1 MNLKKNYIEIINE
14 NSDYNFNKELLQI
27 IKTSV
32 NSNTVNSNTV
42 NSNTV
47 NSDTVN
53 SDTVNSDTVNND
65 TVNSDTVNNDT
76 VNSDN
81 FINYI
86 LYGPSCSYKY
96 KNALKLLQHFSPSN
110 LKYEKKLHINLVKT
124 DFYIKISDIHYEI
137 DVENFIYNSKS
148 SWNDI
153 YTIIYNSIASSYNKK
168 GYIVFRNFDKIN
180 YDLLDL
186 LYNYMQKELFSS
198 LTIKYIIITESIS
211 FIPYKIISMCKVLYF
226 SKLNKKTIQGLC
238 NKSNKQFFKYL
249 NINNPNNTDS
259 IKQICHKVN
268 NPNIFSHLDIS
279 NNLQFIEHYKS
290 ICDTYI
296 ELITSVNYNIKN
308 IRTLLYDI
316 LIYHLNCHECFYYI
330 IKTLIQKEL
339 IVNNKISDLIYN
351 SLIFFKNYN
360 NNYRPIFHLESF
372 TLYLI
377 ELIHENK

>member
-1 MNLKKNYIEIINE
+1 MNLKKSYIEIINE
-14 NSDYNFNKELLQI
+14 NSEYNFNKELLQI
-27 IKTSV
+27 IKTNATNINADNV
-32 NSNTVNSNTV
+32 NADNVNADNATNINANADNATNINANADNTTNDNT
-42 NSNTV
+42 NK
-47 NSDTVN
+47 
-53 SDTVNSDTVNND
+53 
-65 TVNSDTVNNDT
+65 
-76 VNSDN
+76 N
-81 FINYI
+81 FANYI
-86 LYGPSCSYKY
+86 FYGPSCSYKY

-110 LKYEKKLHINLVKT
+110 LKYEKKLHIDLAKI

-153 YTIIYNSIASSYNKK
+153 YSVIYNSIASSCNKK

-180 YDLLDL
+180 YDLLEL

-211 FIPYKIISMCKVLYF
+211 FIPFKITNMCKVLYF
-226 SKLNKKTIQGLC
+226 SKLNKRTIYGLC
-238 NKSNKQFFKYL
+238 NKNNRQFLKYL
-249 NINNPNNTDS
+249 SANNTNNDS
-259 IKQICHKVN
+259 TKQLYNKVN
-268 NPNIFSHLDIS
+268 NPNIFSYLDIS
-279 NNLQFIEHYKS
+279 NNLKYIENHKS

-296 ELITSVNYNIKN
+296 ELITSSNYNIKN

-330 IKTLIQKEL
+330 IKTLIQKNL
-339 IVNNKISDLIYN
+339 ILTNKISDLIFN

-377 ELIHENK
+377 ELINENK

>member
-14 NSDYNFNKELLQI
+14 NSEYTFNKELLQI
-27 IKTSV
+27 IKTIKNTNTCNPSDSNV
-32 NSNTVNSNTV
+32 SNTSDSNVSDSNVSDSNVSDSNTGDANV
-42 NSNTV
+42 NT
-47 NSDTVN
+47 
-53 SDTVNSDTVNND
+53 NND
-65 TVNSDTVNNDT
+65 K
-76 VNSDN
+76 N
-81 FINYI
+81 FANYI
-86 LYGPSCSYKY
+86 FYGPPCSYKY

-110 LKYEKKLHINLVKT
+110 LKYEKKLHIDLAKI

-153 YTIIYNSIASSYNKK
+153 YTVIYNSIASSINKK

-180 YDLLDL
+180 YDLLEL

-211 FIPYKIISMCKVLYF
+211 FIPYKITNMCKVLYF
-226 SKLNKKTIQGLC
+226 SKLNKKTIYGLC
-238 NKSNKQFFKYL
+238 NKNNRQFFKYL
-249 NINNPNNTDS
+249 NANNTNNDS
-259 IKQICHKVN
+259 IKQLYYKVN
-268 NPNIFSHLDIS
+268 NPNIFSYLDIS
-279 NNLQFIEHYKS
+279 NNLKYIENHKS

-296 ELITSVNYNIKN
+296 ELITSSNYNIKN

-330 IKTLIQKEL
+330 IKTLIQKNL
-339 IVNNKISDLIYN
+339 ILTNKISDLIYN

-377 ELIHENK
+377 ELLNENK

>member
-14 NSDYNFNKELLQI
+14 NSNYTFNKELLLI
-27 IKTSV
+27 MKNITNNKDKDKDKD
-32 NSNTVNSNTV
+32 NTT
-42 NSNTV
+42 
-47 NSDTVN
+47 
-53 SDTVNSDTVNND
+53 NNFD
-65 TVNSDTVNNDT
+65 
-76 VNSDN
+76 
-81 FINYI
+81 NYI
-86 LYGPSCSYKY
+86 FYGPSCSYKY
-96 KNALKLLQHFSPSN
+96 KSALKLLQCFSPSN

-153 YTIIYNSIASSYNKK
+153 YTIIYNSIASSSSKK

-211 FIPYKIISMCKVLYF
+211 FIPYKIINLCKVLYF
-226 SKLNKKTIQGLC
+226 SKLNKKTIYGLC
-238 NKSNKQFFKYL
+238 NKNNKQFFKYL
-249 NINNPNNTDS
+249 NATNTNTNSNNNNNDDDS
-259 IKQICHKVN
+259 IKQLCNKIN
-268 NPNIFSHLDIS
+268 NPNIFSCLDIS
-279 NNLQFIEHYKS
+279 NNLKFIEHHKS

-296 ELITSVNYNIKN
+296 ELITNSNYNIKN

-339 IVNNKISDLIYN
+339 ILNNKISDLIFN
-351 SLIFFKNYN
+351 SMIFFKNYN

-377 ELIHENK
+377 GLINENDENK

>member
-1 MNLKKNYIEIINE
+1 MNFKKNYIEIINE

-27 IKTSV
+27 IKETTE
-32 NSNTVNSNTV
+32 SNTNDNVSNTNDNV
-42 NSNTV
+42 SNTNV
-47 NSDTVN
+47 SK
-53 SDTVNSDTVNND
+53 
-65 TVNSDTVNNDT
+65 
-76 VNSDN
+76 N
-81 FINYI
+81 FNNYI
-86 LYGPSCSYKY
+86 FYGPSCSYKY
-96 KNALKLLQHFSPSN
+96 KNALKLLQHFSASN
-110 LKYEKKLHINLVKT
+110 LKYEKKLYIDLAKT

-153 YTIIYNSIASSYNKK
+153 YTIIYNSIASSCSKK

-211 FIPYKIISMCKVLYF
+211 FIPFKIINLCKVLYF
-226 SKLNKKTIQGLC
+226 SKLNKKTILGLC
-238 NKSNKQFFKYL
+238 NKNNKQFLKYL
-249 NINNPNNTDS
+249 NTNNTNNDDS
-259 IKQICHKVN
+259 IKQLCYKVN
-268 NPNIFSHLDIS
+268 NPNIFSYLDIS
-279 NNLQFIEHYKS
+279 NNLKFIEHHKS

-296 ELITSVNYNIKN
+296 ELITNANYNIKN

-330 IKTLIQKEL
+330 IKILIQKEL
-339 IVNNKISDLIYN
+339 IINTKISDLIYN

-377 ELIHENK
+377 ELINENK

>member
-14 NSDYNFNKELLQI
+14 NKEYTFNKELLQI
-27 IKTSV
+27 IKTI
-32 NSNTVNSNTV
+32 TT
-42 NSNTV
+42 
-47 NSDTVN
+47 
-53 SDTVNSDTVNND
+53 NNNETND
-65 TVNSDTVNNDT
+65 NETNNNNET
-76 VNSDN
+76 NDN
-81 FINYI
+81 ETNDNETNNNETNNNVSKNFNNYI
-86 LYGPSCSYKY
+86 FYGPPCSYKY
-96 KNALKLLQHFSPSN
+96 KNALKLLQHFSSSN
-110 LKYEKKLHINLVKT
+110 LKYEKKLHIDLVKT
-124 DFYIKISDIHYEI
+124 NFYIKISDIHYEI

-153 YTIIYNSIASSYNKK
+153 YNIIYNSIASSINKK

-186 LYNYMQKELFSS
+186 LYNYMQKELFSP

-211 FIPYKIISMCKVLYF
+211 FIPHKIINMCRVLYF
-226 SKLNKKTIQGLC
+226 SKLNKKTTYGLC
-238 NKSNKQFFKYL
+238 NKNNKQFFKD
-249 NINNPNNTDS
+249 INATNPDLA
-259 IKQICHKVN
+259 KQICYKVN
-268 NPNIFSHLDIS
+268 NPNIFSHLDMS
-279 NNLQFIEHYKS
+279 NNLNFIEHHKS

-296 ELITSVNYNIKN
+296 ELITNCNYNIKN

-316 LIYHLNCHECFYYI
+316 LIYHLNYHECFYYI

-339 IVNNKISDLIYN
+339 ILNNKISDLIYK

-377 ELIHENK
+377 ELVNENK

>member
-1 MNLKKNYIEIINE
+1 MNLKKNYNEIINE

-27 IKTSV
+27 IK
-32 NSNTVNSNTV
+32 NSGSSNDDNNSISLN
-42 NSNTV
+42 
-47 NSDTVN
+47 
-53 SDTVNSDTVNND
+53 
-65 TVNSDTVNNDT
+65 
-76 VNSDN
+76 
-81 FINYI
+81 NYI
-86 LYGPSCSYKY
+86 FYGPSCSYKY

-153 YTIIYNSIASSYNKK
+153 YNIIYNSIASSCNKK

-198 LTIKYIIITESIS
+198 LTIKYIIITECIS
-211 FIPYKIISMCKVLYF
+211 FIPYKILNMCKVLYF
-226 SKLNKKTIQGLC
+226 SKLNKKTIHGLC
-238 NKSNKQFFKYL
+238 NKNNKQLFKYL
-249 NINNPNNTDS
+249 SINNANTNVNTNTNANANTNANTNTNANDTNDS

-268 NPNIFSHLDIS
+268 NPNIFTYLDIS
-279 NNLQFIEHYKS
+279 NNLKFIEHHKS

-296 ELITSVNYNIKN
+296 ELITSTNYNIKN

-339 IVNNKISDLIYN
+339 IVSNKICDLIYN

-377 ELIHENK
+377 EIIHENK

>member
-27 IKTSV
+27 IK
-32 NSNTVNSNTV
+32 NTAYSDNL
-42 NSNTV
+42 
-47 NSDTVN
+47 NSDNLN
-53 SDTVNSDTVNND
+53 SDN
-65 TVNSDTVNNDT
+65 

-81 FINYI
+81 VNNNNLNNNNVNNISLNNYI
-86 LYGPSCSYKY
+86 LYGPPCSYKY

-110 LKYEKKLHINLVKT
+110 LKYEKKLHINLIKT

-137 DVENFIYNSKS
+137 DIENFIYNSKS

-153 YTIIYNSIASSYNKK
+153 YNIIYNSIASSCNKK

-198 LTIKYIIITESIS
+198 LSIKYIIITESIS
-211 FIPYKIISMCKVLYF
+211 FIPYKILNMCKVLYF
-226 SKLNKKTIQGLC
+226 SKLNKKTIHGLC
-238 NKSNKQFFKYL
+238 NKNNKQFFKYL
-249 NINNPNNTDS
+249 TTNSHNNNEDS
-259 IKQICHKVN
+259 IKQICYKVN
-268 NPNIFSHLDIS
+268 NPNIFSYLDIS
-279 NNLQFIEHYKS
+279 NNLKFIEHHKS

-296 ELITSVNYNIKN
+296 ELITNVNYNIKN

-339 IVNNKISDLIYN
+339 VVNNKICDLIYN

>member
-14 NSDYNFNKELLQI
+14 NSNYNFNKELLQI
-27 IKTSV
+27 INKSSKDNTDV
-32 NSNTVNSNTV
+32 SN
-42 NSNTV
+42 
-47 NSDTVN
+47 
-53 SDTVNSDTVNND
+53 
-65 TVNSDTVNNDT
+65 
-76 VNSDN
+76 N
-81 FINYI
+81 FNNYI
-86 LYGPSCSYKY
+86 FYGPPCSYKY

-110 LKYEKKLHINLVKT
+110 LKYEKKLHIELVKT
-124 DFYIKISDIHYEI
+124 NFYIKISDIHYEI

-153 YTIIYNSIASSYNKK
+153 YTIIYNSIASSSSKK

-211 FIPYKIISMCKVLYF
+211 FIPYKITNMYKVLYF
-226 SKLNKKTIQGLC
+226 TKLNKKIIYGLC
-238 NKSNKQFFKYL
+238 NKNNKHFFKCL
-249 NINNPNNTDS
+249 TNNNNNNNNDDS
-259 IKQICHKVN
+259 IKQLCYKVN
-268 NPNIFSHLDIS
+268 NPNIFSYLDIS
-279 NNLQFIEHYKS
+279 NNLKFIEHHKS

-296 ELITSVNYNIKN
+296 ELITSANYNIKN

-330 IKTLIQKEL
+330 IKTLIQNDL
-339 IVNNKISDLIYN
+339 ITNTKISDLIYN

-377 ELIHENK
+377 ELINENK

>member
-27 IKTSV
+27 IKNSGTSDT
-32 NSNTVNSNTV
+32 SNII
-42 NSNTV
+42 
-47 NSDTVN
+47 NSDTSNNQN
-53 SDTVNSDTVNND
+53 SISLN
-65 TVNSDTVNNDT
+65 
-76 VNSDN
+76 
-81 FINYI
+81 NYI
-86 LYGPSCSYKY
+86 FYGPSCSYKY

-110 LKYEKKLHINLVKT
+110 LKYEKKLHINLVKI

-153 YTIIYNSIASSYNKK
+153 YNVIYNSIASSCNKK

-211 FIPYKIISMCKVLYF
+211 FIPYKILNMCKVLYF
-226 SKLNKKTIQGLC
+226 SKLNKKTIHGLC
-238 NKSNKQFFKYL
+238 NKNNKQFFKYL
-249 NINNPNNTDS
+249 STNNPNPNANDDDS
-259 IKQICHKVN
+259 IKQICNKVN
-268 NPNIFSHLDIS
+268 NPNIFTYLDIS
-279 NNLQFIEHYKS
+279 NNLKFIEHHKS

-316 LIYHLNCHECFYYI
+316 LIYHLNCHDCFYYI

>member
-1 MNLKKNYIEIINE
+1 MNLKKSYIEIINE
-14 NSDYNFNKELLQI
+14 NSEYNFNKELLQI
-27 IKTSV
+27 IKTNATNINADNV
-32 NSNTVNSNTV
+32 NADNVNADNATNINANADNATNINANADNTTNDNT
-42 NSNTV
+42 NK
-47 NSDTVN
+47 
-53 SDTVNSDTVNND
+53 
-65 TVNSDTVNNDT
+65 
-76 VNSDN
+76 N
-81 FINYI
+81 FANYI
-86 LYGPSCSYKY
+86 FYGPSCSYKY

-110 LKYEKKLHINLVKT
+110 LKYEKKLHIDLAKI

-153 YTIIYNSIASSYNKK
+153 YTVIYNSIASSIHKK

-180 YDLLDL
+180 YDLLEL

-211 FIPYKIISMCKVLYF
+211 FIPFKITNMCKVLYF
-226 SKLNKKTIQGLC
+226 SKLNKRTIYGLC
-238 NKSNKQFFKYL
+238 NKNNRQFLKYL
-249 NINNPNNTDS
+249 SANNTNNDS
-259 IKQICHKVN
+259 TKQLYNKVN
-268 NPNIFSHLDIS
+268 NPNIFSYLDIS
-279 NNLQFIEHYKS
+279 NNLKYIENHKS

-296 ELITSVNYNIKN
+296 ELITSSNYNIKN

-330 IKTLIQKEL
+330 IKTLIQKNL
-339 IVNNKISDLIYN
+339 ILTNKISDLIFN

-377 ELIHENK
+377 ELINENK

>member
-27 IKTSV
+27 IKTITNNQ
-32 NSNTVNSNTV
+32 NS
-42 NSNTV
+42 
-47 NSDTVN
+47 SD
-53 SDTVNSDTVNND
+53 SFS
-65 TVNSDTVNNDT
+65 
-76 VNSDN
+76 
-81 FINYI
+81 NYI
-86 LYGPSCSYKY
+86 FYGPSCSYKY
-96 KNALKLLQHFSPSN
+96 KNVLKLLQYFSPSN

-153 YTIIYNSIASSYNKK
+153 YNIIYNSIASSTNKK

-211 FIPYKIISMCKVLYF
+211 FIPYKIINMCRVLYF
-226 SKLNKKTIQGLC
+226 SKLNKKTVYGLC
-238 NKSNKQFFKYL
+238 NKNNKQFFKHL
-249 NINNPNNTDS
+249 NADNNSTDNNSTDDDS
-259 IKQICHKVN
+259 IKEICYKVN
-268 NPNIFSHLDIS
+268 NSNIFTYLDIS
-279 NNLQFIEHYKS
+279 NNLKFIEHHKS

-296 ELITSVNYNIKN
+296 EIITSANYNIKN

-316 LIYHLNCHECFYYI
+316 LIYHLNYHECFYYI
-330 IKTLIQKEL
+330 IKTLIQKKL
-339 IVNNKISDLIYN
+339 IDNNKISDLIYN

-377 ELIHENK
+377 ELLNENK

>member
-14 NSDYNFNKELLQI
+14 NSEYTFNKELLQI
-27 IKTSV
+27 IKTITTNNIELNNV
-32 NSNTVNSNTV
+32 SNDANNATDANNVTNDANNATDANNV
-42 NSNTV
+42 TNH
-47 NSDTVN
+47 
-53 SDTVNSDTVNND
+53 VNN
-65 TVNSDTVNNDT
+65 
-76 VNSDN
+76 N
-81 FINYI
+81 FNNYI
-86 LYGPSCSYKY
+86 FYGPPCSYKY
-96 KNALKLLQHFSPSN
+96 KNVLKLLQHFSPSN
-110 LKYEKKLHINLVKT
+110 LKYEKKLHIDLAKT

-153 YTIIYNSIASSYNKK
+153 YSVIYNSIASSSNKK

-180 YDLLDL
+180 YDLLEL
-186 LYNYMQKELFSS
+186 LYNYMQKELFAS

-211 FIPYKIISMCKVLYF
+211 FIPFKIINMCKVLHF
-226 SKLNKKTIQGLC
+226 SKLNKKIIYGLC
-238 NKSNKQFFKYL
+238 NKNNRQFFKHL
-249 NINNPNNTDS
+249 NSTNTSTIDS
-259 IKQICHKVN
+259 TKQLYNKVN
-268 NPNIFSHLDIS
+268 NPNIFSYLDIS
-279 NNLQFIEHYKS
+279 NNLKYIENHKS

-296 ELITSVNYNIKN
+296 ELITNSNYNIKN

-339 IVNNKISDLIYN
+339 ILDTKISDLIYN

-377 ELIHENK
+377 ELINENK

>member
-27 IKTSV
+27 TNNE
-32 NSNTVNSNTV
+32 NSN
-42 NSNTV
+42 
-47 NSDTVN
+47 
-53 SDTVNSDTVNND
+53 
-65 TVNSDTVNNDT
+65 
-76 VNSDN
+76 DN
-81 FINYI
+81 LDNYI
-86 LYGPSCSYKY
+86 FYGPSCSYKY
-96 KNALKLLQHFSPSN
+96 KNVLKLLQHFSPSN

-153 YTIIYNSIASSYNKK
+153 YNIIYNSVASSINKK

-186 LYNYMQKELFSS
+186 LYNYMQKELFST

-211 FIPYKIISMCKVLYF
+211 FIPYKIINMCKILYF
-226 SKLNKKTIQGLC
+226 SKLNKKIIYGLC
-238 NKSNKQFFKYL
+238 NKNNKQFFKYL
-249 NINNPNNTDS
+249 SAINPNANEDS
-259 IKQICHKVN
+259 IKQLCYKVN
-268 NPNIFSHLDIS
+268 NSNIFSYLDIS
-279 NNLQFIEHYKS
+279 NNLKFIEHHKS

-296 ELITSVNYNIKN
+296 EIITSANYNIKN

-330 IKTLIQKEL
+330 IKTLIQRKL
-339 IVNNKISDLIYN
+339 IVNSKISDLIYN

-360 NNYRPIFHLESF
+360 NNYRPIFHLESY

-377 ELIHENK
+377 ELLNENK

>member
-1 MNLKKNYIEIINE
+1 
-14 NSDYNFNKELLQI
+14 
-27 IKTSV
+27 
-32 NSNTVNSNTV
+32 
-42 NSNTV
+42 
-47 NSDTVN
+47 
-53 SDTVNSDTVNND
+53 
-65 TVNSDTVNNDT
+65 
-76 VNSDN
+76 
-81 FINYI
+81 
-86 LYGPSCSYKY
+86 
-96 KNALKLLQHFSPSN
+96 
-110 LKYEKKLHINLVKT
+110 
-124 DFYIKISDIHYEI
+124 
-137 DVENFIYNSKS
+137 
-148 SWNDI
+148 
-153 YTIIYNSIASSYNKK
+153 
-168 GYIVFRNFDKIN
+168 
-180 YDLLDL
+180 LLDL

-198 LTIKYIIITESIS
+198 LTIKYIIITECIS
-211 FIPYKIISMCKVLYF
+211 FIPYKILNMCKVLYF
-226 SKLNKKTIQGLC
+226 SKLNKKTIHGLC
-238 NKSNKQFFKYL
+238 NKNNKQLFKYL
-249 NINNPNNTDS
+249 SINNANTNANTNANDTNDS

-268 NPNIFSHLDIS
+268 NPNIFTYLDIS

-330 IKTLIQKEL
+330 IKTLIQKDL

>member
-1 MNLKKNYIEIINE
+1 MNLKKSYIEIINE
-14 NSDYNFNKELLQI
+14 NSEYNFNKELLQI
-27 IKTSV
+27 IK
-32 NSNTVNSNTV
+32 
-42 NSNTV
+42 
-47 NSDTVN
+47 
-53 SDTVNSDTVNND
+53 DTVNNES
-65 TVNSDTVNNDT
+65 NVNNDT
-76 VNSDN
+76 NVNNDSLNKN
-81 FINYI
+81 FNNYI
-86 LYGPSCSYKY
+86 FYGPPCSYKY
-96 KNALKLLQHFSPSN
+96 KNVLKLLQHFSPSN

-137 DVENFIYNSKS
+137 DIENFIYNSKS

-153 YTIIYNSIASSYNKK
+153 YTIIYNSIASSINKK

-211 FIPYKIISMCKVLYF
+211 FIPFKIINMCKVLHF
-226 SKLNKKTIQGLC
+226 SKLNKKTIYGLC
-238 NKSNKQFFKYL
+238 NKNNKQFLKHL
-249 NINNPNNTDS
+249 NANNAKNDDL
-259 IKQICHKVN
+259 IKQFCYKVN
-268 NPNIFSHLDIS
+268 NPNIFSYLDIS
-279 NNLQFIEHYKS
+279 NNLKFIEHHKS

-296 ELITSVNYNIKN
+296 ELITNNNYNIKN

-339 IVNNKISDLIYN
+339 ILNTKISDLIYN

-377 ELIHENK
+377 ELINENK

>member
-14 NSDYNFNKELLQI
+14 NKEYTFNKELLQI
-27 IKTSV
+27 IKTI
-32 NSNTVNSNTV
+32 TT
-42 NSNTV
+42 
-47 NSDTVN
+47 
-53 SDTVNSDTVNND
+53 NNNETND
-65 TVNSDTVNNDT
+65 NETNNNNET
-76 VNSDN
+76 NDN
-81 FINYI
+81 ETNDNETNNNETNNNVSKNFNNYI
-86 LYGPSCSYKY
+86 FYGPPCSYKY
-96 KNALKLLQHFSPSN
+96 KNALKLLQHFSSSN
-110 LKYEKKLHINLVKT
+110 LKYEKKLHIDLVKT
-124 DFYIKISDIHYEI
+124 NFYIKISDIHYEI

-153 YTIIYNSIASSYNKK
+153 YTIIYNSIASSCNKK

-186 LYNYMQKELFSS
+186 LYNYMQKELFAS

-211 FIPYKIISMCKVLYF
+211 FIPFKIINMCRVLYF
-226 SKLNKKTIQGLC
+226 SKLNKKTIYGLC
-238 NKSNKQFFKYL
+238 NKNNKQYLKYL
-249 NINNPNNTDS
+249 STNNSNANDDS
-259 IKQICHKVN
+259 LKQLVNKVN
-268 NPNIFSHLDIS
+268 NSNIFSYLDIS
-279 NNLQFIEHYKS
+279 NNLKYIEHYKS

-296 ELITSVNYNIKN
+296 ELITNSNYNIKN

-339 IVNNKISDLIYN
+339 IVTNKISDLIYN

-377 ELIHENK
+377 ELVNENK

>member
-1 MNLKKNYIEIINE
+1 MNLKKNYNEIINE

-27 IKTSV
+27 IKNSTNSENV
-32 NSNTVNSNTV
+32 NSVSLN
-42 NSNTV
+42 
-47 NSDTVN
+47 
-53 SDTVNSDTVNND
+53 
-65 TVNSDTVNNDT
+65 
-76 VNSDN
+76 
-81 FINYI
+81 NYI
-86 LYGPSCSYKY
+86 FYGPSCSYKY
-96 KNALKLLQHFSPSN
+96 KNALKLLQYFSPSN

-153 YTIIYNSIASSYNKK
+153 YNIIYNSIASSSNKK

-211 FIPYKIISMCKVLYF
+211 FIPYKILNICKVLYF
-226 SKLNKKTIQGLC
+226 SKLNKKTIHGLC
-238 NKSNKQFFKYL
+238 NKNNKQFFKYL
-249 NINNPNNTDS
+249 TANNHNANDDDS
-259 IKQICHKVN
+259 IKQICNKVN
-268 NPNIFSHLDIS
+268 NPNIFTYLDIS
-279 NNLQFIEHYKS
+279 NNLKFIEHHKS

-296 ELITSVNYNIKN
+296 ELITNLNYNIKN

-316 LIYHLNCHECFYYI
+316 LIYHLNCHDCFYYI

-339 IVNNKISDLIYN
+339 IVNNKICDLIYN

>member
-27 IKTSV
+27 IKETTK
-32 NSNTVNSNTV
+32 SNTNDNDNDNDNDNVSNECDNVSNT
-42 NSNTV
+42 NII
-47 NSDTVN
+47 
-53 SDTVNSDTVNND
+53 NN
-65 TVNSDTVNNDT
+65 VSK
-76 VNSDN
+76 N
-81 FINYI
+81 FNNYI
-86 LYGPSCSYKY
+86 FYGPSCSYKY
-96 KNALKLLQHFSPSN
+96 KNALKLLQHFSASN
-110 LKYEKKLHINLVKT
+110 LKYEKKLHIDLAKT

-153 YTIIYNSIASSYNKK
+153 YTIIYNSIASSCSKK

-211 FIPYKIISMCKVLYF
+211 FIPYKIINMCKVLYF
-226 SKLNKKTIQGLC
+226 SKLNKKTIHGLC
-238 NKSNKQFFKYL
+238 NKNNKQFLKHL
-249 NINNPNNTDS
+249 NTNNANDDDS
-259 IKQICHKVN
+259 IKQLCYKVN
-268 NPNIFSHLDIS
+268 NPNIFSYLDIS
-279 NNLQFIEHYKS
+279 NNLKFIEHHKS

-296 ELITSVNYNIKN
+296 ELITNTNYNIKN

-339 IVNNKISDLIYN
+339 IVNTKISDLIYN
-351 SLIFFKNYN
+351 TLIFFKNYN

-377 ELIHENK
+377 ELINENK

>member
-1 MNLKKNYIEIINE
+1 MNLKKSYIEIINE
-14 NSDYNFNKELLQI
+14 NSEYNFNKELLQI
-27 IKTSV
+27 IKTITT
-32 NSNTVNSNTV
+32 NNNDAHNI
-42 NSNTV
+42 NNDAH
-47 NSDTVN
+47 NINNDAHN
-53 SDTVNSDTVNND
+53 VNND
-65 TVNSDTVNNDT
+65 AHNVNNDF
-76 VNSDN
+76 S
-81 FINYI
+81 NYI
-86 LYGPSCSYKY
+86 FYGPPCSYKY
-96 KNALKLLQHFSPSN
+96 KNVLKMLQHFSPSN
-110 LKYEKKLHINLVKT
+110 LKYEKKLHIDLAKT

-153 YTIIYNSIASSYNKK
+153 YSVIYNSIASSCNKK

-180 YDLLDL
+180 YDLLEL
-186 LYNYMQKELFSS
+186 LYNYMQKELFAS

-211 FIPYKIISMCKVLYF
+211 FIPFKITNMCKVLHF
-226 SKLNKKTIQGLC
+226 SKLNKKIIYGLC
-238 NKSNKQFFKYL
+238 NKNNRQFFKYL
-249 NINNPNNTDS
+249 NTNTSTNDS
-259 IKQICHKVN
+259 IKQFYNKVN
-268 NPNIFSHLDIS
+268 NPNIFSYLDIS
-279 NNLQFIEHYKS
+279 NNLKYIENHKS

-296 ELITSVNYNIKN
+296 ELITSTNYNIKN

-339 IVNNKISDLIYN
+339 ILTTKISDLIYN

-377 ELIHENK
+377 ELINENK

>member
-14 NSDYNFNKELLQI
+14 NNEYSFNKELLQI
-27 IKTSV
+27 IK
-32 NSNTVNSNTV
+32 
-42 NSNTV
+42 
-47 NSDTVN
+47 DT
-53 SDTVNSDTVNND
+53 NND
-65 TVNSDTVNNDT
+65 YVNTYFN
-76 VNSDN
+76 
-81 FINYI
+81 NYI
-86 LYGPSCSYKY
+86 FFGPPCCYKY
-96 KNALKLLQHFSPSN
+96 KNALRLIQYFSASN
-110 LKYEKKLHINLVKT
+110 LKYEKKLHINLAKT

-153 YTIIYNSIASSYNKK
+153 YTIIYNSIASSSNKR

-211 FIPYKIISMCKVLYF
+211 FIPFKIISMCKILYF
-226 SKLNKKTIQGLC
+226 SKLNKKTINGLC
-238 NKSNKQFFKYL
+238 NKDNKQFFKYL
-249 NINNPNNTDS
+249 NANNDDS
-259 IKQICHKVN
+259 IKQILNKVN
-268 NPNIFSHLDIS
+268 NPNIFSYLDIS
-279 NNLQFIEHYKS
+279 NNLKFIEHHKS

-296 ELITSVNYNIKN
+296 ELITNTNYNIKN

-330 IKTLIQKEL
+330 IKILLQKEL
-339 IVNNKISDLIYN
+339 IVNTKISDLIYN
-351 SLIFFKNYN
+351 TLIFFKNYN
-360 NNYRPIFHLESF
+360 NNYRPIFHLESY

-377 ELIHENK
+377 ELINENK

>member
-14 NSDYNFNKELLQI
+14 NNDYNFNKELLQI
-27 IKTSV
+27 IKNITT
-32 NSNTVNSNTV
+32 NNNNAH
-42 NSNTV
+42 NIN
-47 NSDTVN
+47 NDAN
-53 SDTVNSDTVNND
+53 NVNND
-65 TVNSDTVNNDT
+65 ANNVNNDANNDANN
-76 VNSDN
+76 VNNDANNVNNDFS
-81 FINYI
+81 NYI
-86 LYGPSCSYKY
+86 FYGPPCSYKY
-96 KNALKLLQHFSPSN
+96 KNVLKMLQHFSPSN
-110 LKYEKKLHINLVKT
+110 LKYEKKLHIDLAKT

-153 YTIIYNSIASSYNKK
+153 YSVIYNSIASSSNKK

-180 YDLLDL
+180 YDLLEL
-186 LYNYMQKELFSS
+186 LYNYMQKELFAS

-211 FIPYKIISMCKVLYF
+211 FIPFKITNMCKVLHF
-226 SKLNKKTIQGLC
+226 SKLNKKIIYGLC
-238 NKSNKQFFKYL
+238 NKNNRQFFKYL
-249 NINNPNNTDS
+249 NSTTNTSANDS
-259 IKQICHKVN
+259 IKQLVNKVN
-268 NPNIFSHLDIS
+268 NPNIFSYLDIS
-279 NNLQFIEHYKS
+279 NNLKYIENHKS

-296 ELITSVNYNIKN
+296 ELITSTNYNIKN

-339 IVNNKISDLIYN
+339 ILTTKISDLIYN

-377 ELIHENK
+377 ELINENK

>member
-27 IKTSV
+27 IKNSGTSDT
-32 NSNTVNSNTV
+32 SNII
-42 NSNTV
+42 
-47 NSDTVN
+47 NSDTSNNQN
-53 SDTVNSDTVNND
+53 SISLN
-65 TVNSDTVNNDT
+65 
-76 VNSDN
+76 
-81 FINYI
+81 NYI
-86 LYGPSCSYKY
+86 FYGPSCSYKY

-110 LKYEKKLHINLVKT
+110 LKYEKKLHINLVKI

-153 YTIIYNSIASSYNKK
+153 YNVIYNSIASSCNKK

-211 FIPYKIISMCKVLYF
+211 FIPYKILNMCKVLYF
-226 SKLNKKTIQGLC
+226 SKLNKKTIHGLC
-238 NKSNKQFFKYL
+238 NKNNKQFFKYL
-249 NINNPNNTDS
+249 STNNPNPNDDDS
-259 IKQICHKVN
+259 IKQICNKVN
-268 NPNIFSHLDIS
+268 NPNIFTYLDIS
-279 NNLQFIEHYKS
+279 NNLKFIEHHKS

-296 ELITSVNYNIKN
+296 ELITSANYNIKN

-316 LIYHLNCHECFYYI
+316 LIYHLNCHDCFYYI

-339 IVNNKISDLIYN
+339 IVNNKICDLIYN

>member
-14 NSDYNFNKELLQI
+14 NSDYNFNKEILQI
-27 IKTSV
+27 IKTV
-32 NSNTVNSNTV
+32 KIDDANNGDINN
-42 NSNTV
+42 
-47 NSDTVN
+47 D
-53 SDTVNSDTVNND
+53 VNNF
-65 TVNSDTVNNDT
+65 N
-76 VNSDN
+76 
-81 FINYI
+81 NYI
-86 LYGPSCSYKY
+86 FYGPSCSFKY
-96 KNALKLLQHFSPSN
+96 KNVLKLLQHFSPSN

-137 DVENFIYNSKS
+137 DLENFIYNSKS

-153 YTIIYNSIASSYNKK
+153 YNIIYNSIASSANKK

-186 LYNYMQKELFSS
+186 LYNYMQKELFAS

-211 FIPYKIISMCKVLYF
+211 FIPFKIINMCRVLYF
-226 SKLNKKTIQGLC
+226 SKLNKKTIYGLC
-238 NKSNKQFFKYL
+238 NKNNKQYLKYL
-249 NINNPNNTDS
+249 STNNSNANDDS
-259 IKQICHKVN
+259 LKQLVNKVN
-268 NPNIFSHLDIS
+268 NSNIFSYLDIS
-279 NNLQFIEHYKS
+279 NNLKYIEHYKS

-296 ELITSVNYNIKN
+296 ELITNSNYNIKN

-339 IVNNKISDLIYN
+339 IVTNKISDLIYN

-377 ELIHENK
+377 ELINEKNENK